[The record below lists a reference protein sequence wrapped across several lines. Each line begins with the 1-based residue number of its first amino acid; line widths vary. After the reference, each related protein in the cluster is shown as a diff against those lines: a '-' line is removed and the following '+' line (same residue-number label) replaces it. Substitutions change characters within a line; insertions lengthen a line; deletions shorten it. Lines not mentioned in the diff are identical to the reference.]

1 MRPGRATM
9 GLAAALLL
17 PMGAAFGDDGSEGAA
32 GSLEQSYQKQWQER
46 AHVGITRA
54 LSDAQLRQ
62 CVRYK
67 YKRNNAKQARF
78 LVRCTADGRT
88 WKTFL
93 VDADRGYALGPYQ
106 PTAAYD

>member
-1 MRPGRATM
+1 MRPRTPM
-9 GLAAALLL
+9 IGLALALLL
-17 PMGAAFGDDGSEGAA
+17 PLSAAFGDDGSDGAA
-32 GSLEQSYQKQWQER
+32 GSLEQSYQTQWQER

-54 LSDAQLRQ
+54 LTDAQLRQ

-67 YKRNNAKQARF
+67 YKRNTDEQAHF

-93 VDADRGYALGPYQ
+93 VDTEAGHALGPYE